1 MSTSASVTVGMDFIE
16 ALEVLRD
23 VRGDEVLVT
32 TMGAAREWPRIA
44 THELDFHYIPAA
56 MGHAP
61 MIALGIALAQPERQV
76 IVLNGDGSLL
86 MSLGCLV
93 TITAAGAQNLT
104 MIVSDNGIYE
114 VTGGQ
119 KTAAADH
126 PIDYLGFAQAA
137 GFRSVAAFNDLD
149 SWRSGVKS
157 ALAAPGPRF
166 ILLKVGAV
174 LAEDK
179 SVPIPGPIAPRVE
192 KLRATLT
199 G

>member
-1 MSTSASVTVGMDFIE
+1 MSTTSPVTVGMDFIE

-44 THELDFHYIPAA
+44 TNELDFHYIPAA

-61 MIALGIALAQPERQV
+61 MIALGIAIAPPERHV

-93 TITAAGAQNLT
+93 TITASGAQNLT
-104 MIVSDNGIYE
+104 MIVSDNGVYE

-119 KTAAADH
+119 KTAAAGQ
-126 PIDYLGFAQAA
+126 PIDFLGFARAA
-137 GFRSVAAFNDLD
+137 GFRSVVAFDDLGH
-149 SWRSGVKS
+149 WRAGVQS
-157 ALAAPGPRF
+157 ALSAPGPRF
-166 ILLKVGAV
+166 ILLKVGQTAG
-174 LAEDK
+174 EDK

-192 KLRATLT
+192 QLRATLT